1 AFLSST
7 SYLVN
12 TDHNVITCQQY
23 WLLLE
28 YPTRRSSDLSTN
40 HHWRSNL
47 SMMAVLNGSTS
58 AAFSA
63 SIIDS
68 REMPNS
74 TSRMMYLIAHSRSC
88 TAKGSSYWVI
98 LNLRAISLI
107 SSCSAPK
114 GHSQPQNTPRPH
126 SRMLAAVKVQRMK
139 ITGSLRNSS
148 QRNSVTSAC
157 TKVRTLTIDSCPSA
171 YQPMNTTVKVR

>member
-74 TSRMMYLIAHSRSC
+74 TSRMMYLMAHSRSC
-88 TAKGSSYWVI
+88 TAKGSSYWGI
-98 LNLRAISLI
+98 LSLRATSLI

-114 GHSQPQNTPRPH
+114 GHSQPQNTMP
-126 SRMLAAVKVQRMK
+126 AAEKVQRMK
-139 ITGSLRNSS
+139 ITGPLKHSS
-148 QRNSVTSAC
+148 PPNSVTRAC
-157 TKVRTLTIDSCPSA
+157 TKISTLTTDSCPSA
-171 YQPMNTTVKVR
+171 YQPMNTAVKVR